1 MKLFKKN
8 ENKETVKL
16 PMSGKVKR
24 VFAFTVWRLWQRLL

>member
-8 ENKETVKL
+8 ESKETAKL

-24 VFAFTVWRLWQRLL
+24 AFAFTA